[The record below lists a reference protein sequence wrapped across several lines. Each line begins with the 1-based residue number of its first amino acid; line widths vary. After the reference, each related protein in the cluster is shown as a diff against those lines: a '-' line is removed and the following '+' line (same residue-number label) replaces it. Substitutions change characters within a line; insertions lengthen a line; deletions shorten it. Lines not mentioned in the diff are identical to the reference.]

1 MCAMFPTLESKV
13 QKMKTVGFCKRIQ
26 GKAKKWGLLPGK
38 SIFSLDFEGCQVGHS
53 ELDHQSKKNPKSKL
67 VIHIPM

>member
-1 MCAMFPTLESKV
+1 MFPTLESKV

-38 SIFSLDFEGCQVGHS
+38 SIFFSTDIREAV
-53 ELDHQSKKNPKSKL
+53 KNYLADL
-67 VIHIPM
+67 VR